1 LKNKL
6 TFKNIHTMVG
16 PDAEIRGDI
25 KLDEGLIVYGKVF
38 GSIITKGDIRIG
50 KTGKVYGDI
59 QASNIHIGGEI
70 FGNVT
75 VKNRAELGKN
85 SVLDGDLIYKRLHI
99 EQGAKFEGQ
108 CTILNEQDSPIENVD
123 ESI

>member
-1 LKNKL
+1 
-6 TFKNIHTMVG
+6 MVG